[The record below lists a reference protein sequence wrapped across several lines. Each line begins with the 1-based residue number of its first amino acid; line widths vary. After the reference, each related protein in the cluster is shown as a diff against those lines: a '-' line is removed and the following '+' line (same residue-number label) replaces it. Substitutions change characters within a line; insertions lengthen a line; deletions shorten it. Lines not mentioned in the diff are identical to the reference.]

1 MTGSVQGGGWGGSG
15 GGGGEVKSRE
25 AALRE
30 RAQKLTIIYG
40 QVVRTA
46 ADDTRGAFLH
56 STDPVTK

>member
-1 MTGSVQGGGWGGSG
+1 M
-15 GGGGEVKSRE
+15 KSRE

-46 ADDTRGAFLH
+46 GDDTRGAFLH
-56 STDPVTK
+56 SADPVTK